1 LAAQFFLKNAVRLP
15 CRRRGN
21 FFAAKWVP
29 YFPPAARGN
38 FFSAISG
45 ALWGPPKC
53 CWSFPLGDISLH
65 QAGLRMGGAAD
76 WPASEISVYGF
87 AGGAGDIG

>member
-38 FFSAISG
+38 FFRRFLARCG
-45 ALWGPPKC
+45 APEVLLV
-53 CWSFPLGDISLH
+53 FRDISLH

>member
-1 LAAQFFLKNAVRLP
+1 LHVFWILAAQFFFGNALRLP

-21 FFAAKWVP
+21 FFA
-29 YFPPAARGN
+29 
-38 FFSAISG
+38 AISG